1 MRIIVMYL
9 RVVCFFARSLSWFFR
24 RVTDLTVADTDI
36 PKPPALFSSSSL
48 LVRVFEREGAVCSAQ
63 FFGKERCVQK
73 IFST

>member
-9 RVVCFFARSLSWFFR
+9 RVVCFFARSLSWVFR
-24 RVTDLTVADTDI
+24 KVTDLTVADTA
-36 PKPPALFSSSSL
+36 KPPALFSSSSL